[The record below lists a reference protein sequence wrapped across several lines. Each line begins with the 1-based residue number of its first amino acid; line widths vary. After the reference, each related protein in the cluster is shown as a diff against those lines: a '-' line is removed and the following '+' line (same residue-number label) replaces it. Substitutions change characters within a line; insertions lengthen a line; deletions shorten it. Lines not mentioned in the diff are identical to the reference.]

1 MKKLFGDFP
10 YRKIYEP
17 QFQRKGK
24 KGASLSI
31 NSNKW
36 VLWNRVSWIL
46 RVPMHCVELMCSVFE
61 ELEG

>member
-17 QFQRKGK
+17 QFQRMGK

-31 NSNKW
+31 NSNK
-36 VLWNRVSWIL
+36 
-46 RVPMHCVELMCSVFE
+46 
-61 ELEG
+61 